1 MKAVISGATR
11 GIGRAIAE
19 KLAVIGYDLVL
30 LARNKKDLEQ
40 CKSEL
45 IKFNVTVE
53 YLSID
58 LAQPNVE
65 LQLKESTSIFK
76 DVTLLVN
83 NLGLY
88 SMQNVTEIDLDK
100 LKGQMNV
107 NLYSSIALNTA
118 SSRTK

>member
-45 IKFNVTVE
+45 IKFND
-53 YLSID
+53 I
-58 LAQPNVE
+58 
-65 LQLKESTSIFK
+65 
-76 DVTLLVN
+76 
-83 NLGLY
+83 
-88 SMQNVTEIDLDK
+88 
-100 LKGQMNV
+100 
-107 NLYSSIALNTA
+107 
-118 SSRTK
+118 